1 MDFQRLGERFG
12 ISGRLAAWQEI
23 CAGNINRT
31 YEVSFAPPE
40 GGPCD
45 KYIFQ
50 RINTYVFKN
59 PEDVMHNIL
68 NVTEHIKK
76 KLSEETGGYERRV
89 LSFLTAEDGHPYL
102 YTNDR
107 DFWRVYRFVDDARAY
122 DMIEKPVHFY
132 EAGRAFGE
140 FQGWLSD
147 FPVGILVETIPHFHD
162 TVRRMADFRRAVRE
176 NQAGRRDEAED
187 EIAFIL
193 DRENE
198 AGTIVELLA
207 SGDIPYRV
215 THNDTK
221 INNILFDAATDKA
234 LCVIDLDTVMPGTSV
249 YDFGDAVR
257 SGASTAREDEE
268 DLSKVHFDLGM
279 FERFT
284 KGFLEETRGLLTP
297 EEIRLLPLGAQDHHP
312 GTRLPVPGRLSGWG
326 CVFQNPSP
334 RSQSRAGEESDPSG
348 AGDGG
353 NLPGHG
359 GNRQPVWWGAGPL
372 CGWRGTRVLI
382 PAPSAR

>member
-12 ISGRLAAWQEI
+12 IIGRLTAWHEI

-31 YEVSFAPPE
+31 YEVSFAAPD
-40 GGPCD
+40 GGCD
-45 KYIFQ
+45 KYTFQ

-76 KLSEETGGYERRV
+76 KLLEEYGSYERRV
-89 LSFLTAEDGHPYL
+89 LSFLTADDGRPYL

-107 DFWRVYRFVDDARAY
+107 DFWRVYRFVDNAKAY
-122 DMIEKPVHFY
+122 DIIEKPVHFY

-147 FPVGILVETIPHFHD
+147 FPVDILVETIPHFHN
-162 TVRRMADFRRAVRE
+162 TIRRMEDFRRAVQEDR
-176 NQAGRRDEAED
+176 AGRCGEAEA

-193 DRENE
+193 GREAE
-198 AGTIVELLA
+198 AGTVVEWLA
-207 SGDIPYRV
+207 AGKIPYRV

-268 DLSKVHFDLGM
+268 DLSKVHFDLAM
-279 FERFT
+279 FEQFT
-284 KGFLEETRGLLTP
+284 KGFLEETKGLLTP
-297 EEIRLLPLGAQDHHP
+297 EEIRLLPLGAKIITLELASRFLADYLDGDVYFKTSRPDHNLVRARNQI
-312 GTRLPVPGRLSGWG
+312 RLVQEMEG
-326 CVFQNPSP
+326 VFSEMENIV
-334 RSQSRAGEESDPSG
+334 RRYGGEELLCP
-348 AGDGG
+348 AGTERD
-353 NLPGHG
+353 
-359 GNRQPVWWGAGPL
+359 
-372 CGWRGTRVLI
+372 
-382 PAPSAR
+382 S

>member
-12 ISGRLAAWQEI
+12 ITGRLTAWHEI

-31 YEVSFAPPE
+31 YEVSFAAPD
-40 GGPCD
+40 GGCD
-45 KYIFQ
+45 KYTFQ

-76 KLSEETGGYERRV
+76 KLLEEYGSYERRV
-89 LSFLTAEDGHPYL
+89 LSFLTADDGRPYL

-107 DFWRVYRFVDDARAY
+107 DFWRVYRFVDNAKAY
-122 DMIEKPVHFY
+122 DIIEKPVHFY

-147 FPVGILVETIPHFHD
+147 FPVDILVETIPHFHN
-162 TVRRMADFRRAVRE
+162 TIRRMEDFRRAVQEDR
-176 NQAGRRDEAED
+176 AGRCGEAEA

-193 DRENE
+193 GREAE
-198 AGTIVELLA
+198 AGTVVEWLA
-207 SGDIPYRV
+207 AGKIPYRV

-268 DLSKVHFDLGM
+268 DLSKVHFDLAM
-279 FERFT
+279 FEQFT

-297 EEIRLLPLGAQDHHP
+297 EEIRLLPLGAKIITLELASRFLADYLDGDVYFKTIRPDHNLVRARNQI
-312 GTRLPVPGRLSGWG
+312 RLVQEMEGLFSEMENIVRRYG
-326 CVFQNPSP
+326 
-334 RSQSRAGEESDPSG
+334 GEEILCP
-348 AGDGG
+348 AGTERD
-353 NLPGHG
+353 
-359 GNRQPVWWGAGPL
+359 
-372 CGWRGTRVLI
+372 
-382 PAPSAR
+382 S

>member
-1 MDFQRLGERFG
+1 MDFQRLGEKFG
-12 ISGRLAAWQEI
+12 IAGRLTAWHEI

-31 YEVSFAPPE
+31 YEVSFADPDD
-40 GGPCD
+40 GHCD
-45 KYIFQ
+45 KYTFQ

-76 KLSEETGGYERRV
+76 KLLEEYGSYERRV
-89 LSFLTAEDGHPYL
+89 LSFLTADGGRPYL

-107 DFWRVYRFVDDARAY
+107 DFWRVYRFVDNAKAY
-122 DMIEKPVHFY
+122 DIIEKPVHFY

-147 FPVGILVETIPHFHD
+147 FPVDILVETIPHFHN
-162 TVRRMADFRRAVRE
+162 TVRRMEDLRRAVKEDR
-176 NQAGRRDEAED
+176 AGRRGEAEA

-193 DRENE
+193 GREAE
-198 AGTIVELLA
+198 AGTVVEWLA
-207 SGDIPYRV
+207 AGKIPYRV

-268 DLSKVHFDLGM
+268 DLSKVHFDLAM
-279 FERFT
+279 FEQFT
-284 KGFLEETRGLLTP
+284 KGFLEETKGLLTP
-297 EEIRLLPLGAQDHHP
+297 EEIRLLPLGAKIITLELASRFLADYLDGDVYFKTTRPDHNLVRARNQI
-312 GTRLPVPGRLSGWG
+312 RLVQEMEG
-326 CVFQNPSP
+326 VFPEMESIV
-334 RSQSRAGEESDPSG
+334 RRYGGEEILCP
-348 AGDGG
+348 AGTGRDG
-353 NLPGHG
+353 
-359 GNRQPVWWGAGPL
+359 
-372 CGWRGTRVLI
+372 
-382 PAPSAR
+382 